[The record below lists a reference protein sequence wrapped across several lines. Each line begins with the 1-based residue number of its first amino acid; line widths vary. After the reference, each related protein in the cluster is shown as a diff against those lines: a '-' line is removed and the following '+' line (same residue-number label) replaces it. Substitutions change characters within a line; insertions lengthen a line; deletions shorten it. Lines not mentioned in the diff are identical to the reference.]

1 MRRCLILRQGT
12 SPPRPPAP
20 FPSGSMF
27 QNGKNLSRVRKP
39 AQKPRALDRFLPFRR
54 ATGMRERGPLGGG
67 SSPPRHATKDY
78 GPLKPKTSCRGDLR
92 RGTTTSGPG
101 RGPMGGFEVT
111 LYVRSCSANRG
122 SSSALQWTI
131 TGPHT
136 RASGQ
141 PTSYSRRPK
150 TYGGFIRCWYITQ

>member
-1 MRRCLILRQGT
+1 MIVGRRARGAHEALPHT
-12 SPPRPPAP
+12 PPGDKPPETP
-20 FPSGSMF
+20 GPLSLGIYVPERKESVKGS
-27 QNGKNLSRVRKP
+27 QA

-101 RGPMGGFEVT
+101 RGPMAGFEVT
-111 LYVRSCSANRG
+111 LYGRICTDHRG
-122 SSSALQWTI
+122 A
-131 TGPHT
+131 
-136 RASGQ
+136 
-141 PTSYSRRPK
+141 
-150 TYGGFIRCWYITQ
+150 GGAGAAPLAG